1 MEYSLATQLIAEF
14 LGTAI
19 MVLLGNGSVAN
30 VELEGTKGHHG
41 SWLIIAIGYGMG
53 VMIPAL
59 MIGSVSGNYINP
71 AFVIGM
77 ASVGSLAWGKAM
89 LFIVVEFL
97 GAMAG
102 QLVVVAM
109 HKPYYDKTTNPTAIL
124 GTFSTI
130 ENAGSKLNGFISEF
144 FGSFVL
150 FFGALAL
157 THNTFNGKADL
168 EVAHIGLGFLVMALV
183 ASMGGPTGPAL
194 NPARDLGPRILHA
207 ILPLKNKGGSQWD
220 YAAVPVIAPILAAIA
235 AAFAFKGIFGL

>member
-14 LGTAI
+14 IGTAF

-77 ASVGSLAWGKAM
+77 AS

-130 ENAGSKLNGFISEF
+130 ENTGSKLNGFVSEF

-157 THNTFNGKADL
+157 THNAFNGKADL

-207 ILPLKNKGGSQWD
+207 ILPLKNKGDSQWD
-220 YAAVPVIAPILAAIA
+220 YALIPVIAPILAAVC
-235 AAFAFKGIFGL
+235 AAFLFRGIFGL